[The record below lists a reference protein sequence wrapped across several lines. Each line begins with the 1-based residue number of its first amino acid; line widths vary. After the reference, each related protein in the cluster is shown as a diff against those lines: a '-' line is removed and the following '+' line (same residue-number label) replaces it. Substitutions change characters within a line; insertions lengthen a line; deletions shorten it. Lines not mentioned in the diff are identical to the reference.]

1 LENKALASN
10 FDGTQ
15 PYQWVLFGTSQGV
28 ENFNASDFAVNDSG
42 FLNPLDGGSFAV
54 AQQGNNV
61 VVKFTPQVVPE
72 PSTWVMLLA
81 AGSLLIAVG
90 RREERVRRD
99 SR

>member
-28 ENFNASDFAVNDSG
+28 ENFNASDSG